1 MKKKRGSKVHKDI
14 RGFDIQIN
22 QFGELKSNLNI
33 EDLNRFLDRHV
44 SDKKIRDQAPGPE
57 GPGRRDE
64 EE

>member
-1 MKKKRGSKVHKDI
+1 MKKKQGSKVHKDI

-22 QFGELKSNLNI
+22 QFGELKSNLNV

-44 SDKKIRDQAPGPE
+44 SDKKVRDQSPGTQ
-57 GPGRRDE
+57 GDGSRDE